1 MCAFE
6 ENSVQMD
13 FNILVMGRTYK
24 AQHTRAVVHYN
35 ENACT
40 RPQECNLVIEYNRC
54 AEFSLMIR
62 PGRTIHTAVIIVER
76 TFPGTE

>member
-1 MCAFE
+1 MYAFE

-62 PGRTIHTAVIIVER
+62 PGRCQCGGDMFTLWLS
-76 TFPGTE
+76 